1 MVALFS
7 IQRVPVRGVE
17 NGAREIKLLTGEGKL
32 DILFIAVA
40 KRRRLGVFIWSLTKS
55 CKN

>member
-1 MVALFS
+1 MVVLFS

-17 NGAREIKLLTGEGKL
+17 NGAREIKLLTREGKL